1 MTEARPPPSSM
12 ASAYWSQGKNNS
24 LWQTSS
30 SAYSRCRLLSLP
42 PTLVAADSW
51 STGLAVLLPYSPRSL
66 GDHVLVNPCKTHS
79 IAGAIE

>member
-42 PTLVAADSW
+42 QTLGLLDLLSCFLIRPDLWAITFW
-51 STGLAVLLPYSPRSL
+51 SILAKR
-66 GDHVLVNPCKTHS
+66 
-79 IAGAIE
+79 IR